1 MHLLPACNARRKP
14 LPYYR
19 SGPKLAL
26 KACVPAT
33 EGVYRVSRS
42 GRSKL
47 FVVAGLLVALS
58 LVLAGCVGGAS
69 GQQNGGGSEPVSG
82 EIRIEGSST
91 VYPITQAAAELFREE
106 NPDARIE
113 VGGAGTSDG
122 FEAFCQGDTQ
132 ISDASRPIE
141 AEEIQACKKAGVDYI
156 EIPIAYDGISVVV
169 NKKGNDWVTDITK
182 EELKKMWEPSAEGK
196 VTKWS
201 QVNPDWPA
209 KPLDLYGPG
218 TESGTYEFFNGE
230 IVSNEEVVNRQADV
244 EMSEDDNV
252 LVQGVSGDA
261 NALGYF
267 GYSYYE
273 NNLDTLRAL
282 AVDGVKP
289 TEDSIRSGDYLL
301 SRPLFI
307 YVNTD
312 ALKKN
317 KAVKPFVDFYVSKQN
332 LDRLVKAAKYVT
344 IPSSLEQQS
353 RAQYEDSTTGSV
365 FNKDG
370 EPKGGDL
377 ETALEQSQ

>member
-1 MHLLPACNARRKP
+1 
-14 LPYYR
+14 
-19 SGPKLAL
+19 
-26 KACVPAT
+26 
-33 EGVYRVSRS
+33 
-42 GRSKL
+42 
-47 FVVAGLLVALS
+47 LS
-58 LVLAGCVGGAS
+58 LGLAACGGA
-69 GQQNGGGSEPVSG
+69 GGSSSG
-82 EIRIEGSST
+82 GDEAVTGNIRVEGSST

-141 AEEIQACKKAGVDYI
+141 AEEIEACKKAGVEYI
-156 EIPIAYDGISVVV
+156 EIPVAYDGISVVV
-169 NKKGNDWVTDITK
+169 NKKGNDWATEITK
-182 EELKKMWEPSAEGK
+182 EELKKIWEPSAEEK

-201 QVNPDWPA
+201 QVNPDWPD

-230 IVSNEEVVNRQADV
+230 IVGNEEEVNRQSDV

-289 TEDSIRSGDYLL
+289 TEDSIRSGEYLL

-307 YVNTD
+307 YVSTD
-312 ALKKN
+312 ALKNN
-317 KAVKPFVDFYVSKQN
+317 KAVKPFVDFYLAPQN

-344 IPSSLEQQS
+344 MPASLEKES
-353 RAQYEDSTTGSV
+353 RAQYEDGTKGTV
-365 FNKDG
+365 FNADG

-377 ETALEQSQ
+377 KMALQRSQ

>member
-1 MHLLPACNARRKP
+1 M
-14 LPYYR
+14 
-19 SGPKLAL
+19 
-26 KACVPAT
+26 
-33 EGVYRVSRS
+33 
-42 GRSKL
+42 
-47 FVVAGLLVALS
+47 
-58 LVLAGCVGGAS
+58 
-69 GQQNGGGSEPVSG
+69 
-82 EIRIEGSST
+82 
-91 VYPITQAAAELFREE
+91 YPITQAAAELFREE

-141 AEEIQACKKAGVDYI
+141 AEEIEACKKAGVEYI
-156 EIPIAYDGISVVV
+156 EIPVAYDGISVVV
-169 NKKGNDWVTDITK
+169 NKKGNDWATDITS
-182 EELKKMWEPSAEGK
+182 EELKKIWEPSAEDK

-201 QVNPDWPA
+201 QVRSGWPD

-230 IVSNEEVVNRQADV
+230 IVGNEEEVNRQSDV

-289 TEDSIRSGDYLL
+289 TEDTIRSGEYPL

-307 YVNTD
+307 YVSTD
-312 ALKKN
+312 ALKNN
-317 KAVKPFVDFYVSKQN
+317 KAVKPFVDFYLAPEN

-344 IPSSLEQQS
+344 MPASLEKES
-353 RAQYEDSTTGSV
+353 RAQYEDRTTGTV
-365 FNKDG
+365 FNAERRAQGRRPGDG
-370 EPKGGDL
+370 APAVAVAVCARMGLLVALGGRHR
-377 ETALEQSQ
+377 SRSPSF

>member
-1 MHLLPACNARRKP
+1 VHGLRESAR
-14 LPYYR
+14 
-19 SGPKLAL
+19 PKLL
-26 KACVPAT
+26 
-33 EGVYRVSRS
+33 
-42 GRSKL
+42 
-47 FVVAGLLVALS
+47 LS
-58 LVLAGCVGGAS
+58 LCLVLGLSLGLAACGSAGGDQGGGGGA
-69 GQQNGGGSEPVSG
+69 VSG
-82 EIRIEGSST
+82 DIVIEGSST
-91 VYPITQAAAELFREE
+91 VYPITQAAAELFREQ

-132 ISDASRPIE
+132 ISDASRPIDP
-141 AEEIQACKKAGVDYI
+141 AEEIPVCKENGVEYI

-169 NKKGNDWVTDITK
+169 NKKGNDWATDITS
-182 EELKKMWEPSAEGK
+182 EELKKIWEPSAEGK
-196 VTKWS
+196 ITKWS
-201 QVNPDWPA
+201 QVRSDWPDR
-209 KPLDLYGPG
+209 PLNLYGPG
-218 TESGTYEFFNGE
+218 TESGTYEFFNE
-230 IVSNEEVVNRQADV
+230 TIVANEEEVSRQSDV

-289 TEDSIRSGDYLL
+289 TEDSIRSGEYLL

-307 YVNTD
+307 YVSTD
-312 ALKKN
+312 ALKN
-317 KAVKPFVDFYVSKQN
+317 NEAVKPFVDFYVAPEN

-344 IPSSLEQQS
+344 MPASLEEEA
-353 RAQYEDSTTGSV
+353 RVQYEDRTTGTV
-365 FNKDG
+365 FDKDG

-377 ETALEQSQ
+377 ETALKQSQ

>member
-1 MHLLPACNARRKP
+1 MRFLPACNTRRKT

-19 SGPKLAL
+19 SGSKLAF
-26 KACVPAT
+26 KTCVKAT
-33 EGVYRVSRS
+33 EGEYRLGGT
-42 GRSKL
+42 GRSKSL
-47 FVVAGLLVALS
+47 VVAGLIMALS
-58 LVLAGCVGGAS
+58 LVLVSCGGGAS
-69 GQQNGGGSEPVSG
+69 GQQNGGGAVSG
-82 EIRIEGSST
+82 NIKIEGSST
-91 VYPITQAAAELFREE
+91 VYPITQAAAELFRQE

-132 ISDASRPIE
+132 ISDASRPIDV
-141 AEEIQACKKAGVDYI
+141 AEEVPVCEENGVEFI

-169 NKKGNDWVTDITK
+169 NKQNDWATEVTSD
-182 EELKKMWEPSAEGK
+182 ELKTMWEPSAEGK
-196 VTKWS
+196 ITQWS
-201 QVNPDWPA
+201 QVRSDWPDRE
-209 KPLDLYGPG
+209 LSLYGPG
-218 TESGTYEFFNGE
+218 TESGTYEFFNE
-230 IVSNEEVVNRQADV
+230 TIVANEEEVSRQSDV

-289 TEDSIRSGDYLL
+289 TEDSIRSGEYLL

-307 YVNTD
+307 YVSTD
-312 ALKKN
+312 ALKN
-317 KAVKPFVDFYVSKQN
+317 NEAVKAFVDFYVVPEN

-344 IPSSLEQQS
+344 LPASLEEEA
-353 RAQYEDSTTGSV
+353 RAQYEDRTTGTV
-365 FNKDG
+365 YNADG

-377 ETALEQSQ
+377 ETALQQSQ

>member
-1 MHLLPACNARRKP
+1 M
-14 LPYYR
+14 
-19 SGPKLAL
+19 
-26 KACVPAT
+26 
-33 EGVYRVSRS
+33 
-42 GRSKL
+42 
-47 FVVAGLLVALS
+47 GLCFLVGLS
-58 LVLAGCVGGAS
+58 FLLAGCGGSAG
-69 GQQNGGGSEPVSG
+69 GQGGGEGVSG
-82 EIRIEGSST
+82 NINIEGSST
-91 VYPITQAAAELFREE
+91 VYPITQAAAELFRQE

-132 ISDASRPIE
+132 ISDASRPIDV
-141 AEEIQACKKAGVDYI
+141 AEEVPVCKENGVEYI

-169 NKKGNDWVTDITK
+169 NKKGNTWAKDITS
-182 EELKKMWEPSAEGK
+182 EELKKIWEPSAEGK
-196 VTKWS
+196 ITKWS
-201 QVNPDWPA
+201 QVRSDWPDR
-209 KPLDLYGPG
+209 PLNLYGPG
-218 TESGTYEFFNGE
+218 TESGTYEFFNE
-230 IVSNEEVVNRQADV
+230 TIVANEEEVSRQSDV

-289 TEDSIRSGDYLL
+289 TEDSIRSGEYLL

-307 YVNTD
+307 YVSTD
-312 ALKKN
+312 ALKNN
-317 KAVKPFVDFYVSKQN
+317 KAVKLFVDFYLAPEN

-344 IPSSLEQQS
+344 MPDSLEQES
-353 RAQYEDSTTGSV
+353 RAQYEDRTTGTV
-365 FNKDG
+365 FTEDG

-377 ETALEQSQ
+377 ETSLKQSQ

>member
-1 MHLLPACNARRKP
+1 MRFLPACNTRLKP

-19 SGPKLAL
+19 SGSKLAL
-26 KACVPAT
+26 KTCVKAT
-33 EGVYRVSRS
+33 EGVYMLSGT
-42 GRSKL
+42 GRSKS
-47 FVVAGLLVALS
+47 FVVAGLIMALS
-58 LVLAGCVGGAS
+58 LVLAGCGGGAS
-69 GQQNGGGSEPVSG
+69 GQQNGGGAVSG
-82 EIRIEGSST
+82 NIKIEGSST

-273 NNLDTLRAL
+273 NNRDTLRAL
-282 AVDGVKP
+282 AVVGVKP
-289 TEDSIRSGDYLL
+289 TQDTIRSSEYPL
-301 SRPLFI
+301 SRPLFV
-307 YVNTD
+307 YVSTE
-312 ALKKN
+312 ALKSD
-317 KAVKPFVDFYVSKQN
+317 KAVKPFVDFYLSPQN
-332 LDRLVKAAKYVT
+332 L
-344 IPSSLEQQS
+344 
-353 RAQYEDSTTGSV
+353 
-365 FNKDG
+365 
-370 EPKGGDL
+370 
-377 ETALEQSQ
+377 

>member
-1 MHLLPACNARRKP
+1 
-14 LPYYR
+14 
-19 SGPKLAL
+19 
-26 KACVPAT
+26 
-33 EGVYRVSRS
+33 VYRLRRT
-42 GRSKL
+42 GQLKQ
-47 FVVAGLLVALS
+47 FVAAGLIVALS
-58 LVLAGCVGGAS
+58 LVLAGCGGGAS
-69 GQQNGGGSEPVSG
+69 GQQNGSGEPVSG

-132 ISDASRPIE
+132 ISDASRPIDA
-141 AEEIQACKKAGVDYI
+141 AEEVPVCKENGVEYI

-169 NKKGNDWVTDITK
+169 NKQGNTWAKDITS
-182 EELKKMWEPSAEGK
+182 EELKKIWEPSAEGQI
-196 VTKWS
+196 TKWS
-201 QVNPDWPA
+201 QVRSDWPD

-218 TESGTYEFFNGE
+218 TESGTYEFFNGT
-230 IVSNEEVVNRQADV
+230 IVANEEEVSRQSDV

-252 LVQGVSGDA
+252 LVQGVSGDK

-289 TEDSIRSGDYLL
+289 TEDSIRSGEYLL

-307 YVNTD
+307 YVSTD
-312 ALKKN
+312 ALKHN
-317 KAVKPFVDFYVSKQN
+317 KAVEPFVDFYVSKQN

-344 IPSSLEQQS
+344 MPSSLEKQS
-353 RAQYEDSTTGSV
+353 RAQYEERTTGSV

-377 ETALEQSQ
+377 KTALEKSQ

>member
-1 MHLLPACNARRKP
+1 MEGE
-14 LPYYR
+14 YR
-19 SGPKLAL
+19 LS
-26 KACVPAT
+26 T
-33 EGVYRVSRS
+33 T

-47 FVVAGLLVALS
+47 FVMAGLLMALS
-58 LVLAGCVGGAS
+58 LVMASCGGGAS
-69 GQQNGGGSEPVSG
+69 GDQGGGAVSG
-82 EIRIEGSST
+82 SISIEGSST

-106 NPDARIE
+106 YPDARIE

-132 ISDASRPIE
+132 ISDASRPIDP
-141 AEEIQACKKAGVDYI
+141 AEEVPVCEENGVEFI

-169 NKKGNDWVTDITK
+169 NKKGNDWARDVTI
-182 EELKKMWEPSAEGK
+182 EELKTIWEPSAEDK
-196 VTKWS
+196 ITKWS
-201 QVNPDWPA
+201 QVRSSWPD
-209 KPLDLYGPG
+209 KPLNLYGPG
-218 TESGTYEFFNGE
+218 TESGTYEFFNE
-230 IVSNEEVVNRQADV
+230 TIVANEEEVSRQSDV

-282 AVDGVKP
+282 AVDGVRP
-289 TEDSIRSGDYLL
+289 TEDSIRSGEYLL

-307 YVNTD
+307 YVSTD
-312 ALKKN
+312 ALKEN
-317 KAVKPFVDFYVSKQN
+317 KAVKPFVDFYVAPEN

-353 RAQYEDSTTGSV
+353 RAQYEDRTTGSV

-377 ETALEQSQ
+377 KTALEQSR

>member
-1 MHLLPACNARRKP
+1 L
-14 LPYYR
+14 
-19 SGPKLAL
+19 
-26 KACVPAT
+26 
-33 EGVYRVSRS
+33 SRT
-42 GRSKL
+42 GGSKS
-47 FVVAGLLVALS
+47 FVVAGLVMALS
-58 LVLAGCVGGAS
+58 LVLAGCGGGAS
-69 GQQNGGGSEPVSG
+69 GQQSGGKPVSG

-141 AEEIQACKKAGVDYI
+141 AEEIEACKKAGVEYI

-169 NKKGNDWVTDITK
+169 NKKGNDWATEVTN

-201 QVNPDWPA
+201 QVNPDWPDR
-209 KPLDLYGPG
+209 PLDLYGPG

-230 IVSNEEVVNRQADV
+230 IVGNEEEVSRQSDV

-289 TEDSIRSGDYLL
+289 TEDSIRSGEYPL

-307 YVNTD
+307 YVSTD

-317 KAVKPFVDFYVSKQN
+317 KAVKPFVDFYLAPQN

-344 IPSSLEQQS
+344 IPASLEKES
-353 RAQYEDSTTGSV
+353 RAQYEDRTTGTV
-365 FNKDG
+365 FDENG

-377 ETALEQSQ
+377 QTALQQSQ